1 MKAYSMQQ
9 DYERMLITSIY
20 DGLAEIGL
28 SKDDNQ
34 KVTFMCNRSWY
45 APYTQKLLERK
56 PYMAQW
62 VYAAGNHTPAHI
74 GNYLNLYQINAEVD
88 MFLSKKFV
96 ENKTK
101 KIYSHYLYS
110 IHKGVVDGQE
120 KLIICVK

>member
-1 MKAYSMQQ
+1 
-9 DYERMLITSIY
+9 
-20 DGLAEIGL
+20 
-28 SKDDNQ
+28 
-34 KVTFMCNRSWY
+34 MCNIAWY

-88 MFLSKKFV
+88 MVLSKKFV
-96 ENKTK
+96 YNKTEQ
-101 KIYSHYLYS
+101 IYSHYLYS
-110 IHKGVVDGQE
+110 IHRGEIDGKE